1 MKIILLFTSL
11 FFSITFS
18 FSQNLANLD
27 SKYGINK
34 FKLESSYDL
43 YKKDLEYKSTN
54 GNVKFYKVKEFLAYN
69 ILGKDA
75 MEIGLAFYKNKLYS
89 IGINLLTFKDKEY
102 LEILAKLENLFGPAS
117 HGKTYDGTFTYE
129 WTYLWKTEKVY
140 LGYTKM
146 SWESKFNPGEE
157 SIYMISLK
165 LKRQIENE
173 SF

>member
-1 MKIILLFTSL
+1 MKIILLFTTL

-43 YKKDLEYKSTN
+43 YKKDLEYKSIN
-54 GNVKFYKVKEFLAYN
+54 GDVKFYKVKNFLAYN

-89 IGINLLTFKDKEY
+89 ISINLLTLKDKEY
-102 LEILAKLENLFGPAS
+102 IEILAKLENLFGPAS
-117 HGKTYDGTFTYE
+117 HGKTFDGTFNYE
-129 WTYLWKTEKVY
+129 WTYLWKTKKVY
-140 LGYTKM
+140 
-146 SWESKFNPGEE
+146 
-157 SIYMISLK
+157 
-165 LKRQIENE
+165 
-173 SF
+173 